1 MPDTLLS
8 AVPLTRGKTLSDQ
21 VTEVMR
27 HNVITGL
34 WKVGEMLPSEITLA
48 CDLDVS
54 RTVIREAVSRLKAEG
69 LLSSRQGRGACV
81 ASDRP
86 RFGFAIPEDDV
97 ESLRKLSQ
105 ILELR
110 MGLEIE
116 AAALAAARAPDAARI
131 EIKAAADAFERTSG
145 GGTARVPDGVRTDL
159 RFHRAICEATG
170 NDYYLGLFN
179 YLGASLRETILAGR
193 LQAIKR
199 GSDSRD
205 AVAEHHL
212 IADAIAVGEVELA
225 RDKMRAHL
233 EMSSMRLLQAL
244 NDTAAER
251 TP

>member
-1 MPDTLLS
+1 MPDALHATI
-8 AVPLTRGKTLSDQ
+8 PLARGKTLSDQ

-27 HNVITGL
+27 HNVITGF
-34 WKVGEMLPSEITLA
+34 WKVGGMLPSEIALA
-48 CDLDVS
+48 DDLDVS

-69 LLSSRQGRGACV
+69 LLSSRQGRGAFV

-86 RFGFAIPEDDV
+86 RIGFAIPENDV
-97 ESLRKLSQ
+97 ENMRKLSQ

-116 AAALAAARAPDAARI
+116 AAAIAAARAPDAART
-131 EIKAAADAFERTSG
+131 EIKAAADAFDRAG
-145 GGTARVPDGVRTDL
+145 GGGSAGVPEGVRTDL

-193 LQAIKR
+193 LQALKR
-199 GSDSRD
+199 GSDSSD

-212 IADAIAVGEVELA
+212 IADAIAGGEVDLA
-225 RDKMRAHL
+225 RDRMRAHL
-233 EMSSMRLLQAL
+233 KMSSLRLLQVL
-244 NDTAAER
+244 NDVAVGKA
-251 TP
+251 P